1 MPTSREQAADTAR
14 NRRLNKLAG
23 ATVLGRELADARI
36 AVSAVLQRHRRA
48 QELARSPHAFPFD
61 RKPSSTRADVRKAVA
76 AVRDVEARIEAR
88 YGRAAPAALTPLHFV
103 MKEAA

>member
-36 AVSAVLQRHRRA
+36 AVNAVLQRHRRA
-48 QELARSPHAFPFD
+48 QELARSPYAFPFD
-61 RKPSSTRADVRKAVA
+61 RKPTSTRQDVRKAVA
-76 AVRDVEARIEAR
+76 AVRDVEARVEAK
-88 YGRAAPAALTPLHFV
+88 YGAAAPIAPLPAHFV